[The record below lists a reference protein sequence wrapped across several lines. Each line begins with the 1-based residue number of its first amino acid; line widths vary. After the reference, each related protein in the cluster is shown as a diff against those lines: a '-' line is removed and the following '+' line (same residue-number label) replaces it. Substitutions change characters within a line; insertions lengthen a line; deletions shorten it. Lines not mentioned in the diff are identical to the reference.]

1 MLLAECIEVKT
12 TKNSSEW
19 LASVAKHHKYFISV
33 VKGFG
38 EDKYAEDIVQEMY
51 LRIYKYTNPEKILK
65 DGEVNQGFIWFVL
78 RNIYVD
84 YCKQKGKIEKVT
96 MNDAFD
102 IKDEEATGIEKAKND
117 IELKIY
123 LEINSW
129 HWYDT
134 MLFKLYKENNHSMR
148 QLSALTKISVTSIFH
163 TIKHCKQRLID
174 NVGEDYED
182 YLNGDFE
189 LL

>member
-19 LASVAKHHKYFISV
+19 LASVAKHHRYFISV

-123 LEINSW
+123 LEIDSW
-129 HWYDT
+129 HW
-134 MLFKLYKENNHSMR
+134 
-148 QLSALTKISVTSIFH
+148 
-163 TIKHCKQRLID
+163 
-174 NVGEDYED
+174 
-182 YLNGDFE
+182 
-189 LL
+189 